1 MQSEQ
6 ADRAEPQ
13 VIGVIGDLVDDV
25 VVRLGGPINL
35 ASDTTSV
42 IRRRRGGSGANV
54 AAAVVAAGGAARFIG
69 QVGDDQGGHALVAAL
84 QQAGVE
90 TNVRTRGRTGTVVVL
105 VAENGERT
113 MLTDRGACADLT
125 DPDPSWLDGLAALH
139 VPLYS
144 LITEPMATTAATLVG
159 WAHDR
164 GVIVTVDASSVGAIA
179 AHGVSAAAELIR
191 AQAADVLFCNA
202 DEAATLEPAG
212 RLQELA
218 ASVVVKRGAGAATIL
233 RTHTE
238 DETVAAEHIAHVRDT
253 TGAGDAF
260 AAGYLVALLSR
271 DDAIGALTKAHRS
284 AAAAIRIASA
294 PSSG

>member
-54 AAAVVAAGGAARFIG
+54 AAAVVAVGGAARFIG

-84 QQAGVE
+84 RQAGVE

-164 GVIVTVDASSVGAIA
+164 GLFVTVDASSVGAIEE
-179 AHGVSAAAELIR
+179 HGVGATSELIR

-202 DEAATLEPAG
+202 DEAATLEPVG
-212 RLQELA
+212 PLEGLA
-218 ASVVVKRGAGAATIL
+218 ASVIVKRGAGVATLL
-233 RTHTE
+233 RTHT
-238 DETVAAEHIAHVRDT
+238 DAAMVAAEQIADVHDT

-260 AAGYLVALLSR
+260 AAGYLVALLHG
-271 DDAIGALTKAHRS
+271 DDSVGALTNAHRA
-284 AAAAIRIASA
+284 AAAAIRVASA
-294 PSSG
+294 QTSA